1 MSDKK
6 KPMHVLRGR
15 RAAAA
20 TGRAA
25 VLAWHF
31 TSLTLNAEGQVWQGR
46 SLLSQHT
53 TSGDRRVAGPTD
65 PTPIALDPRSST
77 TKPIDN
83 DKAGVTPSSSVGWRV
98 DNMPW
103 YLSPAY
109 EGISTILAQMM
120 YWMGKL
126 VASTST
132 ITFEGREN
140 LAGSKNHVFV

>member
-1 MSDKK
+1 
-6 KPMHVLRGR
+6 MHVLRGPQ

-46 SLLSQHT
+46 NLLSQHST
-53 TSGDRRVAGPTD
+53 RGDSTAGRVAGRPTD
-65 PTPIALDPRSST
+65 TTPIAGDPRSNT

-83 DKAGVTPSSSVGWRV
+83 DKAGVTPSSSSVGWRV

-109 EGISTILAQMM
+109 EGISTILAQML
-120 YWMGKL
+120 YWMGKT
-126 VASTST
+126 VAATST

-140 LAGSKNHVFV
+140 LAGSKNHIFV